1 MNNEHLMSC
10 KQAIAELVENTSSV
24 CAKYAE
30 RDSTISEAVAKFR
43 KVYEDRI
50 DDLNPRI
57 MIYGIYNSG
66 KSTLLNALIGEN
78 QAAMN
83 DVPTTVK
90 VTPYR
95 WKEYT
100 IFDTPGI
107 NAPKKD
113 EEVSKEQLDKSDVI
127 IFVMDTEGAFNLGK
141 NYRERELVDVVKG
154 KKKLLIVLNNKSN
167 IEMDTQDGVAE
178 LEKIKGNIY
187 RDFAECYGSTSAE
200 ELSKHF
206 KIVVVDAKL
215 ALDARTNAAL
225 PEADKTLMLHSSN
238 ILALESEIVNVYASA
253 TGFTVLDEIAHLL
266 SHELELVQGLLKK
279 LEGDKVAQGGYEA
292 IEQLQ
297 KQQEKLLNKVRD
309 RIEALTVSLRGEI
322 RSILTSA
329 TDEDDAKAKLS
340 ERVTTVASDV
350 EQYLVKEAK
359 KISQRVEDC
368 VGGFE
373 QIASA
378 CVPVIS
384 HSKESGDDTQMALM
398 ASEDGQLNPAG
409 KKGKLLETAA
419 AAAVAKPMLDA
430 GVKAALPLVATIPV
444 LGPVLAPVLPV
455 LAPVL
460 LAITAFKFLFGGD
473 DDEKALEAKREQYE
487 AQLAARNAQQ
497 EEMAR
502 RKQEIIENSLNV
514 ARQIEMKLV
523 DFFTGRV
530 ESIFEPQYDRVQEA
544 INSGN
549 AEAAQIAGD
558 LRLIEGAQKQLVAV
572 ASKLKV

>member
-1 MNNEHLMSC
+1 MSNEHLMSC
-10 KQAIAELVENTSSV
+10 KQAIAELVENTSNV
-24 CAKYAE
+24 CAKYAG
-30 RDSTISEAVAKFR
+30 RDPAISEALTKFR

-50 DDLNPRI
+50 NDLNPRI
-57 MIYGIYNSG
+57 MIYGIYNAG

-78 QAAMN
+78 QAEMN

-127 IFVMDTEGAFNLGK
+127 IFVMDTEGAFNLEK
-141 NYRERELVDVVKG
+141 NYRELVDVVKG

-167 IEMDTQDGVAE
+167 IEMDTQEGASE

-187 RDFAECYGSTSAE
+187 RDFAECYGSKSAE
-200 ELSKHF
+200 ELSRCF

-215 ALDARTNAAL
+215 ALDARTNGAFS
-225 PEADKTLMLHSSN
+225 EDDKTLMLHASN

-266 SHELELVQGLLKK
+266 SHELDLVQKLLKK
-279 LEGDKVAQGGYEA
+279 LEGDKVAQSGYEA
-292 IEQLQ
+292 QDRLQ
-297 KQQEKLLNKVRD
+297 KQQENLLNKIKD
-309 RIEALTVSLRGEI
+309 RIETLTEPLKAEI
-322 RSILTSA
+322 RKILESA
-329 TDEDDAKAKLS
+329 VDEDDAKAKLS
-340 ERVTTVASDV
+340 ECVKSLADEV
-350 EQYLVKEAK
+350 EKYLINEAK
-359 KISQRVEDC
+359 KISQRVEAC

-378 CVPVIS
+378 CVPAIA
-384 HSKESGDDTQMALM
+384 HSKKSGDDTNMALL
-398 ASEDGQLNPAG
+398 ASEDGHPIPVG
-409 KKGKLLETAA
+409 KKGKLIETAA

-473 DDEKALEAKREQYE
+473 DEEKALAEKRAQYE
-487 AQLAARNAQQ
+487 AQLAERNAQR

-502 RKQEIIENSLNV
+502 RKQEIVEATQNV
-514 ARQIEMKLV
+514 SRQIELRLE
-523 DFFTGRV
+523 DFFTSRV
-530 ESIFEPQYDRVQEA
+530 EGIFEPQYVRVQEA
-544 INSGN
+544 INRGN

-558 LRLIEGAQKQLVAV
+558 LRLIEGAQKELSAV
-572 ASKLKV
+572 VSRLKV

>member
-30 RDSTISEAVAKFR
+30 RDPAISEAVAKFR

-57 MIYGIYNSG
+57 MIYGIYNAG

-113 EEVSKEQLDKSDVI
+113 EEVSKEQLNKSDVI

-141 NYRERELVDVVKG
+141 NYRELVDVVKG
-154 KKKLLIVLNNKSN
+154 KKKLLIVLNNKSS
-167 IEMDTQDGVAE
+167 IEMDTQEGVAE

-200 ELSKHF
+200 ELSRHF

-215 ALDARTNAAL
+215 ALEARTNAAL
-225 PEADKTLMLHSSN
+225 PEADKTVMLHTSN

-266 SHELELVQGLLKK
+266 SHELDLVQGLLKK

-297 KQQEKLLNKVRD
+297 KQQEKLLNKVKD
-309 RIEALTVSLRGEI
+309 RIEALTASLKGEI

-340 ERVTTVASDV
+340 ERVKVVASDV
-350 EQYLVKEAK
+350 EKYLVNEAK

-378 CVPVIS
+378 CVPAIS

-398 ASEDGQLNPAG
+398 ASEGGQLNPAG
-409 KKGKLLETAA
+409 KKEKLLETTA

-430 GVKAALPLVATIPV
+430 GVKAALPLVAKIPV
-444 LGPVLAPVLPV
+444 LGPVLVPVLPV

-460 LAITAFKFLFGGD
+460 LAIAAFKFLFGGS

-502 RKQEIIENSLNV
+502 RKQEIVENSLNV
-514 ARQIEMKLV
+514 AQQIEMKLG
-523 DFFTGRV
+523 DFFTDQV
-530 ESIFEPQYDRVQEA
+530 ERIFEPQYVRVQEA
-544 INSGN
+544 INMGN

-558 LRLIEGAQKQLVAV
+558 LRLIEGAQKELVAV